1 MNKEKFYESPCIMEI
16 ELVSEQ
22 TVLAASGGP
31 YPGWEEEDDW
41 GK

>member
-1 MNKEKFYESPCIMEI
+1 MNKEQIYETPCIMEI

-31 YPGWEEEDDW
+31 YPGWEEEDW
-41 GK
+41 GN

>member
-22 TVLAASGGP
+22 TVLLKIEPRSG
-31 YPGWEEEDDW
+31 
-41 GK
+41 

>member
-1 MNKEKFYESPCIMEI
+1 MNKEKFYESPRIMEI

-22 TVLAASGGP
+22 TVLANSVGT
-31 YPGWEEEDDW
+31 YTEWEEEDW